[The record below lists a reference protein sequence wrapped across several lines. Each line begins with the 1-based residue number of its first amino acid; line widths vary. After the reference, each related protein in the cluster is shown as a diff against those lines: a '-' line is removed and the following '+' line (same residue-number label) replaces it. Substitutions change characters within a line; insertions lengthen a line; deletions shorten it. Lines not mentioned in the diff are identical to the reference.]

1 MVLYAYPNMLQAP
14 YAPPCFIFRL
24 RPGVDAESFT
34 ERARRTWEREMPY
47 GNWRVSAVTP
57 MPEFMQKYIFL
68 DNFKWKAL
76 WVFLVV
82 NVLIAAASFSWL
94 RLRMRR
100 PEIGVRRAMG
110 STVWRIALQQ
120 LGEAWIVYAAAAVLG
135 WILTANII
143 LIAKISITGGS
154 SMTLQ
159 SVRDSLPLLY
169 DPTVHFLAVA
179 GIVTAVLL
187 AAVTLA
193 ALIPLGKALRERTAD
208 ILKDE

>member
-1 MVLYAYPNMLQAP
+1 
-14 YAPPCFIFRL
+14 
-24 RPGVDAESFT
+24 
-34 ERARRTWEREMPY
+34 
-47 GNWRVSAVTP
+47 
-57 MPEFMQKYIFL
+57 
-68 DNFKWKAL
+68 
-76 WVFLVV
+76 
-82 NVLIAAASFSWL
+82 
-94 RLRMRR
+94 
-100 PEIGVRRAMG
+100 MG
-110 STVWRIALQQ
+110 STAWRIALQQ